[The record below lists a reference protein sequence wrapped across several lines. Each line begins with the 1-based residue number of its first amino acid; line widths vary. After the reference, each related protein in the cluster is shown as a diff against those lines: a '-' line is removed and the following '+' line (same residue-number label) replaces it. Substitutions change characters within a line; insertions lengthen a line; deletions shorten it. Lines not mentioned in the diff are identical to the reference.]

1 MIITI
6 LGLILFIRSLITKQY
21 RYILAS
27 CAAFFY
33 GIIWTMRS
41 VPQLTDHAALISN
54 IEIGF
59 LAILLAGLI
68 VASVKKQHNDPV
80 TVSLSCAALMAK
92 IARKRYYKFSLIT
105 FQAMNDSEALS
116 YFSTRQ
122 RTLGRLDRVVGFANG
137 SEFLRGLLFTSS
149 FVVFLSHFDLPIFPR
164 FLPNFFPIFSQL

>member
-6 LGLILFIRSLITKQY
+6 LGLILFIRSLITRQY

-54 IEIGF
+54 IEIVF

-80 TVSLSCAALMAK
+80 TVSLSCAALMVK

-122 RTLGRLDRVVGFANG
+122 RTLGIIDLI
-137 SEFLRGLLFTSS
+137 LILI
-149 FVVFLSHFDLPIFPR
+149 LSVILIWILIR
-164 FLPNFFPIFSQL
+164 MRKN